1 MIEVEFWY
9 WLIFGAVLF
18 TLEMFIPGAV
28 FLWFGFGAAIT
39 GLVFWLFPDLGLAWQ
54 LLIFGTTSLL
64 SLYAWRK
71 SRFFRTPP
79 STEPEL
85 NNRLLSQIGKH
96 YVLNEP
102 IVQGSGSVRIGDSAW
117 RVRGADLPAGT
128 RVEVVGVEGIILLVE
143 AV

>member
-64 SLYAWRK
+64 SLYAWRT
-71 SRFFRTPP
+71 SRFFRNPP

>member
-1 MIEVEFWY
+1 MIQVEFWY

-39 GLVFWLFPDLGLAWQ
+39 GLVFWLSPDLGLAWQ
-54 LLIFGTTSLL
+54 LLIFSTTSLL

-71 SRFFRTPP
+71 SRFFRNPP

-102 IVQGSGSVRIGDSAW
+102 IVRGSGSVRIGDSAW

>member
-71 SRFFRTPP
+71 SRFFRNPP

>member
-9 WLIFGAVLF
+9 WLIFGTVLF

-71 SRFFRTPP
+71 SRFFRNPP

>member
-39 GLVFWLFPDLGLAWQ
+39 GLVFWLSPDLGLAWQ

-71 SRFFRTPP
+71 SRFFRNPP

>member
-1 MIEVEFWY
+1 MIQVEFWY

-18 TLEMFIPGAV
+18 TLEMFLPSAV

-39 GLVFWLFPDLGLAWQ
+39 GLVFWLLPALGIAWQ
-54 LLIFGTTSLL
+54 LLMFGATSLL

-71 SRFFRTPP
+71 SRFFRNPP

-85 NNRLLSQIGKH
+85 NNRLLSQIGKQ

-102 IVQGSGSVRIGDSAW
+102 IVQGSGAVRIGDSAW